1 MKDFIGIYP
10 DIIESNL
17 CNELIKIIDQSSVSY
32 GRVDAVHRQDYQLS
46 LESTHPGIARDF
58 MERVNNC
65 LSEYIRVECPFLQQN
80 TFVSSVT
87 LVQKTEP
94 MEGYHSFHAE
104 NTTWDLDCR
113 SMAWMVYLN
122 DVEEGGETEW
132 LYQQVKV
139 KPQQG
144 TVVIWP
150 AGYTHMHRG
159 NPPMED
165 KYIATVWWQMD
176 LGTLQSHILK
186 QPSQGA
192 FPSSS

>member
-87 LVQKTEP
+87 LIQKTEP
-94 MEGYHSFHAE
+94 TQGYHSFHTE
-104 NTTWDLDCR
+104 NTTYDLYCR
-113 SMAWMVYLN
+113 SMAWMTYLN
-122 DVEEGGETEW
+122 DVKEGGETEF
-132 LYQQVKV
+132 LYQKMKV
-139 KPQQG
+139 KPKKG
-144 TVVIWP
+144 TTLIWP
-150 AGYTHMHRG
+150 GGYTHMHRG

-165 KYIATVWWQMD
+165 KYIATGWYQLDM
-176 LGTLQSHILK
+176 GCINTHILR
-186 QPSQGA
+186 QQDNGNPQDR
-192 FPSSS
+192 